1 MKKHMDEIK
10 TAAARESVSALVD
23 GDWHDPAVAGALDA
37 LLDDPQL
44 VQTWHAYQVVG
55 DVLRSAELAPSRSD
69 LAFLD
74 RLEQRL
80 ALEPRG
86 PHVPTPERVFGAGR
100 DIPSLSPVSPDRPAA
115 NLAVFRWK
123 MLATA
128 ACVALVGVV
137 GLQLW
142 SLGGSRSEPEMAAA
156 RPAAVPPTPDVVVA
170 DSAAGSMLRDPR
182 LDELMAAHRQLGG
195 HSALQVPAGFLRNA
209 TYEGAGR

>member
-1 MKKHMDEIK
+1 MDEIK
-10 TAAARESVSALVD
+10 AAAARETVSAMVD
-23 GDWHDPAVAGALDA
+23 GEWHGHLAAESFDAVLA
-37 LLDDPQL
+37 DPQL
-44 VQTWHAYQVVG
+44 VRAWHTYQVVG
-55 DVLRSAELAPSRSD
+55 DVLRSAELAPSRD
-69 LAFLD
+69 ELAFLH

-80 ALEPRG
+80 EQEPRRPQATVADSTKLVSG
-86 PHVPTPERVFGAGR
+86 GVEPSVRV
-100 DIPSLSPVSPDRPAA
+100 VPDRPAA
-115 NLAVFRWK
+115 NRAVFRWK

>member
-1 MKKHMDEIK
+1 MDEIK
-10 TAAARESVSALVD
+10 TAAAREGVSALVD
-23 GDWHDPAVAGALDA
+23 GDWRDPAIAQALDA
-37 LLDDPQL
+37 LLADPQL
-44 VQTWHAYQVVG
+44 VQTWYTYQVVG
-55 DVLRSAELAPSRSD
+55 DVLRSAELAPSQNE
-69 LAFLD
+69 LAFLH

-80 ALEPRG
+80 EQEPRR
-86 PHVPTPERVFGAGR
+86 PQTMVAEAAVQTPGAAVR
-100 DIPSLSPVSPDRPAA
+100 IVPDRPAA

-142 SLGGSRSEPEMAAA
+142 SLGGARSDAQMAGA
-156 RPAAVPPTPDVVVA
+156 RPVMQPSTPEVVVA

>member
-1 MKKHMDEIK
+1 MDEIK

-23 GDWHDPAVAGALDA
+23 GDWHDQAVAGALDA

-80 ALEPRG
+80 ALEPRA
-86 PHVPTPERVFGAGR
+86 PHVLSPERVSGAGR
-100 DIPSLSPVSPDRPAA
+100 DIPSLSPVSLDRPAA